1 MPSYIRL
8 YLVPVNGQPQQV
20 IDVDSTDLVLSDGA
34 FLPVQSAPTVTLVGT
49 PVTSEF
55 TPFAYQP
62 IPPGTLNLSNTQQQE
77 LRVCWREPVGTDQY
91 PNENLIT
98 QTDPSGGVCVCGVT
112 CQGTNL
118 SYVQVQ
124 NVASQ

>member
-34 FLPVQSAPTVTLVGT
+34 FLPVQSAPTVTLVSAT
-49 PVTSEF
+49 FSSEF
-55 TPFAYQP
+55 MPFTYQP

>member
-20 IDVDSTDLVLSDGA
+20 IDVDSTDLVLSEGA

-49 PVTSEF
+49 SQTSEF
-55 TPFAYQP
+55 TAFTSQP
-62 IPPGTLNLSNTQQQE
+62 IPQGTLDLSNTPQQE
-77 LRVCWREPVGTDQY
+77 LRVCWREPVGTEQF
-91 PNENLIT
+91 PNEDLIT
-98 QTDPSGGVCVCGVT
+98 QTDPSDGVCTCGVT

-118 SYVQVQ
+118 SFVQVQ
-124 NVASQ
+124 NVAQ